1 MEFHAGENF
10 DQPNFPGAAYVRPT
24 TGADVRAGDGHDAH
38 LTGQLLLAA
47 VGDGLQRLGI
57 RGCNFNRNV
66 FPDPLVGF
74 GLDGGQVLLRQ
85 HTGKINGHKIRA
97 HVEADIFIAEAA
109 VYHAGENVLAGMQLH
124 EFEPALIID
133 LPIDGLPHGKR
144 LFTEV
149 DDLTAALMRVGH
161 ADTGQKAGV
170 ARLAAA
176 LRIKAGSVQ
185 HDIIAVL
192 SRLTGYNARFKR
204 CLMRVLIIE
213 LFCCHFDTS
222 CQIFNYHSTQ
232 SVKIPLEFV
241 RILVDKP
248 GKSTYYISWAI
259 SKAPDILKQKGG
271 RTNGRRK

>member
-1 MEFHAGENF
+1 M
-10 DQPNFPGAAYVRPT
+10 
-24 TGADVRAGDGHDAH
+24 
-38 LTGQLLLAA
+38 
-47 VGDGLQRLGI
+47 
-57 RGCNFNRNV
+57 
-66 FPDPLVGF
+66 
-74 GLDGGQVLLRQ
+74 
-85 HTGKINGHKIRA
+85 
-97 HVEADIFIAEAA
+97 EADIFIAEAA

-161 ADTGQKAGV
+161 ADTGQNAGV

-176 LRIKAGSVQ
+176 LGIKAGSVQ
-185 HDIIAVL
+185 HNVIAVL

-241 RILVDKP
+241 RILVDNRGNQP
-248 GKSTYYISWAI
+248 II
-259 SKAPDILKQKGG
+259 
-271 RTNGRRK
+271 

>member
-1 MEFHAGENF
+1 MVFSASASG
-10 DQPNFPGAAYVRPT
+10 YVISIGT
-24 TGADVRAGDGHDAH
+24 FFQTHSLASASTAD
-38 LTGQLLLAA
+38 
-47 VGDGLQRLGI
+47 RL
-57 RGCNFNRNV
+57 
-66 FPDPLVGF
+66 
-74 GLDGGQVLLRQ
+74 LLRQ

-97 HVEADIFIAEAA
+97 HMKADVFIAEAA
-109 VYHAGENVLAGMQLH
+109 VYHAGENMLAGMQLH
-124 EFEPALIID
+124 EFEPARIVD
-133 LPIDGLPHGKR
+133 LALDALPFGKR

-149 DDLTAALMRVGH
+149 DDLTAALVRVGH

-241 RILVDKP
+241 RISVDKP

>member
-1 MEFHAGENF
+1 MSKNVNKAEK
-10 DQPNFPGAAYVRPT
+10 P
-24 TGADVRAGDGHDAH
+24 VRAERKATFAGA
-38 LTGQLLLAA
+38 LIAFLLCVA
-47 VGDGLQRLGI
+47 VIMGGIVGL
-57 RGCNFNRNV
+57 
-66 FPDPLVGF
+66 

-85 HTGKINGHKIRA
+85 HTGKINGHKIRT
-97 HVEADIFIAEAA
+97 HMKADVFIAEAA
-109 VYHAGENVLAGMQLH
+109 VYHAGENMLAGMQLH
-124 EFEPALIID
+124 EFKPAAIID
-133 LPIDGLPHGKR
+133 LTLDNLPHGKR

-149 DDLTAALMRVGH
+149 DDLAAALVRVGH

-170 ARLAAA
+170 ARLATA
-176 LRIKAGSVQ
+176 LRIKASSVQ

-192 SRLTGYNARFKR
+192 SQLTGYNARFKR

-222 CQIFNYHSTQ
+222 YQIFNYHSTQ

-259 SKAPDILKQKGG
+259 SKVPDILKQRGG

>member
-57 RGCNFNRNV
+57 RVCNFDRDV
-66 FPDPLVGF
+66 FPDPLVGL

-85 HTGKINGHKIRA
+85 HTGKINGHKIRT
-97 HVEADIFIAEAA
+97 HMKADVFIAEAA
-109 VYHAGENVLAGMQLH
+109 VHDAGENMLAGMQLH
-124 EFEPALIID
+124 EREAALIID
-133 LPIDGLPHGKR
+133 LPIDGLPLGKR

-149 DDLTAALMRVGH
+149 DNLTAALVRVGH
-161 ADTGQKAGV
+161 ADAGQKAGV

-213 LFCCHFDTS
+213 LFCCHIDTS
-222 CQIFNYHSTQ
+222 CRIFNYHSTQ